1 MVHGFREMLS
11 PHMIIMMVTCSTVV
25 ACTFALVGPI
35 GFYYIESPLE
45 RVGYAVAYTFLCL
58 PVFYAL
64 YVLVYYVLRFRKP
77 LEILA
82 GLAFVSLFGSFQCSA
97 VMHTIESLTHPRY
110 PAAAGFVQVCLLV
123 GISSLSCTILYFY
136 VVWQRVRHIAPV
148 AEPSATGRDVPA
160 VSRVASEVATASDG
174 DLSPTVA
181 VEDESVEGQDESAD
195 SRAHPN
201 GDEPTAEQ
209 APANPQQ
216 IAAYR
221 PAQQAGALLRL
232 LPDRLGKDLIYIK
245 SEDHYLEVHTTVG
258 SSLIKMRFADA
269 VAELGDRGIQVH
281 RSYWV
286 ATSHV
291 TRTLKSGKRTLLR
304 LTGDHKV
311 PVSVTHMPTV
321 RAALRR

>member
-64 YVLVYYVLRFRKP
+64 YVLVYYVLRFQKP